1 MDLKHE
7 LHDIYI
13 SQKDLDDRNHMYK
26 VNLFWEENKDLF
38 CDYLREI
45 ARAGKSHV
53 QIRYVPN
60 QISTID
66 AFIPVEISLRL
77 NSDDA
82 SVIHELIKNDLNLNV
97 VTNMQPKLYQY
108 ITW

>member
-7 LHDIYI
+7 LHDLYLN
-13 SQKDLDDRNHMYK
+13 QKDLDEKNHMHK

-38 CDYLREI
+38 RDYLREI

-53 QIRYVPN
+53 QIRYIPN
-60 QISTID
+60 QIPAID
-66 AFIPVEISLRL
+66 AFIPVDISFRL
-77 NSDDA
+77 NPDDA
-82 SVIHELIKNDLNLNV
+82 MFIHELIKKDLDLNI
-97 VTNMQPKLYQY
+97 VTNMQPKTYQY